1 MLEHMEDGELCP
13 TLPKPINLAKRG
25 NRARQKLRPSEPT
38 DLQFTL
44 DKEYIPASFVRADI
58 QVQGRRHIVLA
69 SDNMVSLLQ
78 QAKTWYIDAT
88 FKVVK
93 DPFNQLFTVHAFVYS
108 TLQRGEVPLY
118 SSLRRFPIIL
128 VTLHR

>member
-13 TLPKPINLAKRG
+13 ALPKPINLAKRG

-93 DPFNQLFTVHAFVYS
+93 DPFSQLFTVHAFVYS
-108 TLQRGEVPLY
+108 PL
-118 SSLRRFPIIL
+118 
-128 VTLHR
+128 

>member
-1 MLEHMEDGELCP
+1 MKISIIYDYKLSLLYNIFISEEPMDVTEPAQPDSEGETEPAQSDSEAGKEP
-13 TLPKPINLAKRG
+13 TQPD
-25 NRARQKLRPSEPT
+25 SEPDHADSIYVH
-38 DLQFTL
+38 DL
-44 DKEYIPASFVRADI
+44 DSFVRADI

-93 DPFNQLFTVHAFVYS
+93 DPFSQLFTVHAFV
-108 TLQRGEVPLY
+108 R
-118 SSLRRFPIIL
+118 
-128 VTLHR
+128 